1 MMKKRRKKNKA
12 IRKSLKNIVLDED
25 DLELIRENE
34 NLGIHQP
41 EKVSLCVMLL
51 FVPFI
56 DVMWDSI
63 HTFVD
68 HVLFH

>member
-1 MMKKRRKKNKA
+1 
-12 IRKSLKNIVLDED
+12 VLDED

-41 EKVSLCVMLL
+41 EKVSLCVILL

-56 DVMWDSI
+56 GVMWDSI